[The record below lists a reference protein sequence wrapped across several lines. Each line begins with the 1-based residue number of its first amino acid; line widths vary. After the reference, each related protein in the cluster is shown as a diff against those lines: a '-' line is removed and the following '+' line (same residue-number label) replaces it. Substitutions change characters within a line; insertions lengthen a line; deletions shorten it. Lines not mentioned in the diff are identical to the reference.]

1 MHALSSTSAIKLQ
14 AVAGTLRPNII
25 SHITTS
31 KHEMSLF
38 INIYNYNNNNN
49 NSSSNKLLK
58 YISHITSGLISC
70 R

>member
-38 INIYNYNNNNN
+38 NIYNYNNI
-49 NSSSNKLLK
+49 SSSNKLLK